1 MLRVCLGIP
10 IYFLLVPG
18 YAIAL
23 ILMFFVPKIF
33 TGIAFD
39 SGGVASGPMTATFL
53 LPLTMGACE
62 ALGRD
67 VLTDAFGV
75 VSMVAMTP
83 LITIQLLGLFYQWKV
98 RRTQEVTP
106 AEEREIQLVDGI
118 IDYDEEVEA

>member
-1 MLRVCLGIP
+1 
-10 IYFLLVPG
+10 
-18 YAIAL
+18 
-23 ILMFFVPKIF
+23 
-33 TGIAFD
+33 
-39 SGGVASGPMTATFL
+39 MTATFL
-53 LPLTMGACE
+53 LPLTMGAGE

-83 LITIQLLGLFYQWKV
+83 LITIPLLGLFYQWKV
-98 RRTQEVTP
+98 RRTTTVTP

>member
-1 MLRVCLGIP
+1 
-10 IYFLLVPG
+10 
-18 YAIAL
+18 
-23 ILMFFVPKIF
+23 
-33 TGIAFD
+33 
-39 SGGVASGPMTATFL
+39 MTATFL

-98 RRTQEVTP
+98 RRTTDVTP